1 MCVCC
6 GSFFRNRQ
14 RLSRP
19 PTLYHD
25 DDVICLDDKSGLA
38 LDAGC
43 APAAK
48 AVWPIQGRKKSNDG
62 IGTLAAADESLR
74 RLAGLEGSGHAP
86 QSVPPGKTNQKLP
99 RTNDEQRQHRRP
111 DVEPLSAPDSHLRF
125 DAPATFPRQD
135 RANARTKKRKRERE
149 WICSFLFFFFLFFSR
164 FKQDREDPALTLTPT
179 AGLASS
185 LPDLATTQ
193 YVAYVARRGN
203 RRTNNEISSPAPCP
217 NGVVWRPRT
226 ALPREKAPRSAPRR
240 VRLFAPSPLPSILYL
255 PAELAA
261 RRQQSSGGR
270 KEGRRRSGNTKRKHT
285 DRRAP
290 QQWTSNSSCYPPT
303 PGTFRSSA
311 RCTWQISSRS

>member
-1 MCVCC
+1 MLHSPCPPAKPTKSSREPTTSSDNNT
-6 GSFFRNRQ
+6 GGPTSS
-14 RLSRP
+14 LSLHRI
-19 PTLYHD
+19 PT
-25 DDVICLDDKSGLA
+25 
-38 LDAGC
+38 C
-43 APAAK
+43 A
-48 AVWPIQGRKKSNDG
+48 S
-62 IGTLAAADESLR
+62 TR
-74 RLAGLEGSGHAP
+74 RLPARDKIER
-86 QSVPPGKTNQKLP
+86 TREQKKK
-99 RTNDEQRQHRRP
+99 
-111 DVEPLSAPDSHLRF
+111 
-125 DAPATFPRQD
+125 
-135 RANARTKKRKRERE
+135 KKRKRVDL
-149 WICSFLFFFFLFFSR
+149 LFSFFFLFFSR